1 MIGAHAQV
9 TVTANYIHCIQV
21 SLCRRRQCRYLDE
34 LVSPRADFQCKFLE
48 VEYLHV
54 QLSFQTRFCLMPK
67 HLTYPIIL
75 FGLCRMNLNKLI
87 CCLWRVVTP
96 RLESLV
102 IVHFDIF
109 ALDCSGD
116 FTRDL
121 ESLTGLSHLFYP
133 PLSSSS
139 ILLLPRLTSAA
150 PRAINSDRASESTRC
165 LIWSS
170 SLRVRGLLVAH

>member
-1 MIGAHAQV
+1 MSTGWF
-9 TVTANYIHCIQV
+9 
-21 SLCRRRQCRYLDE
+21 S
-34 LVSPRADFQCKFLE
+34 
-48 VEYLHV
+48 VESHLHV
-54 QLSFQTRFCLMPK
+54 ELSFQSETSFCLMPK
-67 HLTYPIIL
+67 HLTYPTLL

-87 CCLWRVVTP
+87 CCRRHVVTP

-102 IVHFDIF
+102 IVHVDIF

-150 PRAINSDRASESTRC
+150 PRAINSDRASVSTQC
-165 LIWSS
+165 LIWCS
-170 SLRVRGLLVAH
+170 SL

>member
-1 MIGAHAQV
+1 MIKVQALVAV
-9 TVTANYIHCIQV
+9 TPNCIHLV
-21 SLCRRRQCRYLDE
+21 SFCHQRQRQYLDE
-34 LVSPRADFQCKFLE
+34 LVSPQADFQCKFLE

-54 QLSFQTRFCLMPK
+54 ELSFQTCFCLMPK
-67 HLTYPIIL
+67 HLTYPVIL
-75 FGLCRMNLNKLI
+75 LGLCWMNLHKLI
-87 CCLWRVVTP
+87 CCLRHVLTP

-109 ALDCSGD
+109 ALDCCGD

-150 PRAINSDRASESTRC
+150 PRAINSDRARVSTQC
-165 LIWSS
+165 LIWCS
-170 SLRVRGLLVAH
+170 SLWVRGLLVAH